1 MDVATVDREFNDLQQ
16 ESQLLGSAIQAFAGK
31 LQAASDGGDA
41 NAKEWVLD
49 LKSIALQIQQ
59 EELQV
64 QELLQALHD
73 FTVNNLQGAPQS
85 APPAAAPTVDAGQ
98 AGYAAPQAS
107 LATTP
112 QAQPQG
118 GMLHHFLGSGF
129 GQSIAQGAGMGVGF
143 GMTESLIS
151 SIFQ

>member
-1 MDVATVDREFNDLQQ
+1 MDVATVDGEYAELQQ
-16 ESQLLGSAIQAFAGK
+16 EAQLLGQTVQAFATK
-31 LQAASDGGDA
+31 LQTAGDAGDA

-59 EELQV
+59 EQLQV

-73 FTVNNLQGAPQS
+73 FTVNNLQS
-85 APPAAAPTVDAGQ
+85 APPPAPSAPGPAAGSAAAQ
-98 AGYAAPQAS
+98 S
-107 LATTP
+107 NLATTP
-112 QAQPQG
+112 TDQPQG
-118 GMLHHFLGSGF
+118 GMLHHFLSGGF

-143 GMTESLIS
+143 GMTESLIN